1 MAEKQR
7 VEYIDLMKGIVILL
21 VVIGHCS
28 LSLPEH
34 LRHML
39 AFARMPL
46 FVFMSGLF
54 FSTYGGSFKQLL
66 VKKLSKLMVPY
77 ITFKLV
83 FVMLLPFTNEY
94 FSIGMLKSIVYQFL
108 TKADI
113 GSLNTPLWF
122 LVLLFVLALLGYG
135 AECLLKKHPKL
146 VRLGV
151 VTAVSF
157 VAFLYNNYLWDSC
170 PEDVSP
176 DRICFLYKICLIQ
189 ALILLPL
196 YYAAYLFRDK
206 ILCPHKP
213 LYMWLMLPIAL
224 VVWYFMVDGPVWHFG
239 GYFPRNYIKLWLV
252 QLAGIYV
259 VYFVGYMLKRVPY
272 LSYVGRYSLVVLVT
286 HIIVIKFSE
295 TTLHIHDG
303 YAHVAIVFATA
314 PALIWLLTRYMPHF
328 TAQKD
333 LIRLDEKGKIK
344 ISFTD

>member
-7 VEYIDLMKGIVILL
+7 IEYIDLMKGIVILL

-28 LSLPEH
+28 LSLPGH

-66 VKKLSKLMVPY
+66 VKKLNKLVVPY
-77 ITFKLV
+77 VAFRLL
-83 FVMLLPFTNEY
+83 FVLLLPLTNEY
-94 FSIGMLKSIVYQFL
+94 FSLDMLKSIVYRFI
-108 TKADI
+108 TEGDI
-113 GSLNTPLWF
+113 YNLNHPLWF
-122 LVLLFVLALLGYG
+122 LKLLFVLALLGYC
-135 AECLLKKHPKL
+135 AERCLGTLPKL
-146 VRLGV
+146 IRLGV

-157 VAFLYNNYLWDSC
+157 VVFLCNNYLWSIC

-176 DRICFLYKICLIQ
+176 DSFCFLYKICLMS
-189 ALILLPL
+189 ALILMPL

-206 ILCPHKP
+206 ILYPHKP
-213 LYMWLMLPIAL
+213 LYMWLILPVAL
-224 VVWYFMVDGPVWHFG
+224 VVWYFMAEGSTWYYG
-239 GYFPRNYIKLWLV
+239 CYFTHNYIVLWLV

-259 VYFVGYMLKRVPY
+259 IYFVGYMLKRVPY

-286 HIIVIKFSE
+286 HIIVIKFSV